1 VGPKSSPRF
10 LVSKRLLDHDP
21 LTGVSEYFSYDASTD
36 TSYIETTQDV
46 EPILDVNKTLQND
59 PDYSKD
65 GIKKEMWHYAQIP
78 IVVQM
83 KWLNEYGPKNW
94 PMLPQNKQLLFRL
107 LNSRDYKYLKCTEK
121 IHTSS
126 G

>member
-1 VGPKSSPRF
+1 VT
-10 LVSKRLLDHDP
+10 KRVLDHDS
-21 LTGVSEYFSYDASTD
+21 LTGVTEYFSYDASTD

-65 GIKKEMWHYAQIP
+65 GMKKEMWHYASIP

-94 PMLPQNKQLLFRL
+94 PMLPQNKELLFRL

-121 IHTSS
+121 IHTSP